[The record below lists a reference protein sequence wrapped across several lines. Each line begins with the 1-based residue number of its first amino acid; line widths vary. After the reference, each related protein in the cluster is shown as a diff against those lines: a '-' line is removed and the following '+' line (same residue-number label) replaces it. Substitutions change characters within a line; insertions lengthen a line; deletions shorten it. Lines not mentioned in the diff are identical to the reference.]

1 LGSMRREADRDAESR
16 DAAKDG
22 RGAKKAPAVLKRAA
36 GRVFLTVGEELIE
49 QGLPTDWQKTVVAI
63 EAFSDDYFA
72 LLKANPKLRDVLAL
86 GERIVFRDGERIV
99 QIKPAPAK

>member
-1 LGSMRREADRDAESR
+1 M
-16 DAAKDG
+16 
-22 RGAKKAPAVLKRAA
+22 LKRAA